1 MKYDFSDIP
10 NDKLIQAIEKW
21 VKGERN
27 RGILKRRLIDG
38 MTFSELSEEFN
49 ICERHI
55 KRIVINAEDKIFS
68 HL

>member
-10 NDKLIQAIEKW
+10 NDKLLQAIDKW
-21 VKGERN
+21 VKGDRN
-27 RGILKRRLIDG
+27 RKILKRRLIDC
-38 MTFSELSEEFN
+38 MTFSELAEEFN

-55 KRIVINAEDKIFS
+55 KRIVIDAENRIFS